1 MNNYET
7 VFIMNPVLSDEQ
19 VRETVKKFIDYLK
32 SKKATIS
39 HEENWGLKKLKYVI
53 QKKKTGFYY
62 LIEFQADGSIIGN
75 FEVEFQRDEILRGLN
90 LASDED
96 YIIYSD
102 NDEIPNLENIN
113 FLENKSKLILFR
125 QNLYYYKFNL
135 AYPKLDWYGSKA
147 CKKKI

>member
-62 LIEFQADGSIIGN
+62 LIEFQAGGSIIGN
-75 FEVEFQRDEILRGLN
+75 FEVEFQRDERVIRWQTIRLDKFAMQYADRRRKKLN
-90 LASDED
+90 E
-96 YIIYSD
+96 
-102 NDEIPNLENIN
+102 
-113 FLENKSKLILFR
+113 
-125 QNLYYYKFNL
+125 
-135 AYPKLDWYGSKA
+135 KA
-147 CKKKI
+147 KAE

>member
-32 SKKATIS
+32 SKKVTIS

-75 FEVEFQRDEILRGLN
+75 FEVEFQRDERVIRWQTIRLDKFAMEYADRRRQKLN
-90 LASDED
+90 E
-96 YIIYSD
+96 
-102 NDEIPNLENIN
+102 
-113 FLENKSKLILFR
+113 
-125 QNLYYYKFNL
+125 
-135 AYPKLDWYGSKA
+135 KA
-147 CKKKI
+147 KAE